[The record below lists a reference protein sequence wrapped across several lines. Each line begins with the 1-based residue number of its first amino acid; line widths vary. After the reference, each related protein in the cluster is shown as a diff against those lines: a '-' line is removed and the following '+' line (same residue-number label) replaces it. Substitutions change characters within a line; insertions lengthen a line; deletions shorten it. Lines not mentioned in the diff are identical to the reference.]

1 MRLRR
6 VSPPHRPYGWVV
18 DDSNGARLIDWEMAR
33 SVGRRLSPS
42 GPTVSFTE
50 AADVVADLRQHSV
63 DAASLVAAVTGLHGA
78 SGAGGDGRAAPAAP
92 AAEVI
97 DRPAWI
103 DLNLDSF
110 RAIVGPL
117 LDQLREDVPKAL
129 PGVEAVGRKVTAT
142 ELGAMLGFLSGR
154 VLGQFEALQSD
165 PGRLVLVAPNVLSA
179 ERAMNVEPADFRLW
193 VAVHEV
199 THRTQF
205 ESAPWLRPHL
215 LSQIE
220 SLLGSQ
226 DMRPAELRRR
236 VSAAVTESFRAVRE
250 QRAAPSLLDLAQ
262 SPAQREIIDS
272 LGATMALLEGHAE
285 YVMNDVGTAAIP
297 TLPAIRERF
306 QQRRASTGTLSRLLR
321 QLIGFEAKL
330 KQYADGSRFVGAVVA
345 QAGMPALN
353 RVWAGPSF
361 LPTSEELHDPAAWTR
376 RVVG

>member
-1 MRLRR
+1 MSL
-6 VSPPHRPYGWVV
+6 PHQPYGCTVE
-18 DDSNGARLIDWEMAR
+18 DSNGARLIDWEVAR

-42 GPTVSFTE
+42 GPSVSFAE

-63 DAASLVAAVTGLHGA
+63 DAASLVTAVTGLQGT
-78 SGAGGDGRAAPAAP
+78 SGGHAQ
-92 AAEVI
+92 AAEVV
-97 DRPAWI
+97 DRPGWI

-117 LDQLREDVPKAL
+117 LDQLREDAPDGL
-129 PGVEAVGRKVTAT
+129 PGVEAVGRKVTAV
-142 ELGAMLGFLSGR
+142 ELGGMLGFLSGR

-165 PGRLVLVAPNVLSA
+165 PGRLVLVAPNVMSA
-179 ERAMNVEPADFRLW
+179 ERAMDVEPADFRLW

-205 ESAPWLRPHL
+205 ESAPWLRQHL
-215 LSQIE
+215 LSQIG

-236 VSAAVTESFRAVRE
+236 LTSAVTESFRALRE

-262 SPAQREIIDS
+262 SPAQREIVDR

-297 TLPAIRERF
+297 TLPEIRERF
-306 QQRRASTGTLSRLLR
+306 QQRRTSTGTLSRLLR

-330 KQYADGSRFVGAVVA
+330 KQYSDGSRFVGAVVEE
-345 QAGMPALN
+345 AGMPALN
-353 RVWAGPSF
+353 RVWEGPEF
-361 LPTSEELHDPAAWTR
+361 LPSSEDLHSPDAWTR
-376 RVVG
+376 RVLA